1 MRARRGQVPNPANT
15 ATRPGAEAFLPGE
28 GGGVISLAAGD
39 ATTPRKKHKMQGAVL
54 VRACVRA
61 CDLHTQLE
69 QRDPEMLPKHMTD
82 S

>member
-1 MRARRGQVPNPANT
+1 MRACRGQVPNPANT
-15 ATRPGAEAFLPGE
+15 VTRPGAEAFLPGE

-54 VRACVRA
+54 VRAC
-61 CDLHTQLE
+61 DLHTQLE